1 MNAGPPP
8 EPPAVPAITASVTRG
23 ARRFL
28 AAEGFATVCEVSLAN
43 GRRADIVGL
52 AENGDIVIVEVKSSV
67 ADFRADG
74 KWEEYREFCDAL
86 YFALPPQFPRGL
98 IAKSC
103 GLIVGDAYEAT
114 KLREAEMHPLTAP
127 RRKAMI
133 LRIGLVAGRRLHRL
147 EDPTFGLG

>member
-1 MNAGPPP
+1 MT
-8 EPPAVPAITASVTRG
+8 AVPSPERTDLTLAVTRG

-28 AAEGFATVCEVSLAN
+28 VSEGYATVCEVSLAN

-52 AENGDIVIVEVKSSV
+52 AENGGIVIVEVKSSI
-67 ADFRADG
+67 ADFRADD
-74 KWEEYREFCDAL
+74 KWEEYRAFCDAL
-86 YFALPPQFPRGL
+86 YFAVPPQFPRNL

-114 KLREAEMHPLTAP
+114 KLREAEAHPLNPP

-133 LRIGLVAGRRLHRL
+133 LRLGLIAGRRLHRL
-147 EDPTFGLG
+147 EDPGFGLR